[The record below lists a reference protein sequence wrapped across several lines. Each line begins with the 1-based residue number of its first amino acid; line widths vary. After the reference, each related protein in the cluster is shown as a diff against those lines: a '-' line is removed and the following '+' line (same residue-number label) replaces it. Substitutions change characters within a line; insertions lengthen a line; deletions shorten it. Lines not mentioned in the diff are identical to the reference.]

1 MTKTNILLIAGAAVV
16 LTAGIIYKTNGGC
29 LGSCS
34 KKSSENATPEN
45 YTVKTASLSGT
56 ADAEPTQ
63 KVGLNIGDL
72 APEIDLPSPNG
83 KNIKLS
89 SLKGY
94 VVLIDFWASWC
105 RPCRLENPTVV
116 SAYTSYKSKKF
127 KDGKKGFKVF
137 SVSLDNNAQNWKNAI
152 EADKLEWTEHVS
164 DLKYWSCAAAVTY
177 NVNSIPN
184 NYLVDGSGVIIAKNL
199 RGEQLIST
207 LESLPAK

>member
-29 LGSCS
+29 AGSCS
-34 KKSSENATPEN
+34 KKLSDAATEN
-45 YTVKTASLSGT
+45 YTVKTASLSGS
-56 ADAEPTQ
+56 ADTEPVRKT
-63 KVGLNIGDL
+63 GLNIGDE
-72 APEIDLPSPNG
+72 APEIDLPSPDG
-83 KNIKLS
+83 KNITLS

-116 SAYTSYKSKKF
+116 NAYNTYKSKKF

-152 EADKLEWTEHVS
+152 ETDKLEWTEHVS
-164 DLKYWSCAAAVTY
+164 DLKFWSCAAAVTY
-177 NVNSIPN
+177 NVNSIPS
-184 NYLVDGSGVIIAKNL
+184 NYLINGDGIIIAKNL